1 MPVSKKRK
9 YTRKTPK
16 RYEMV
21 AFKSAIYGN
30 AVFEF
35 PKLDTA
41 PLRVIEAMN
50 TGDIQHVS
58 AWLRT
63 AGADEEAIEAYR
75 DLSQDELMDFI
86 SEWTAGEPVGLEN
99 SES

>member
-1 MPVSKKRK
+1 MPASKKRK
-9 YTRKTPK
+9 STRKTAK
-16 RYEMV
+16 RYEFV
-21 AFKSAIYGN
+21 SFKSSMYDET
-30 AVFEF
+30 FEF
-35 PKLDTA
+35 PKLDGA
-41 PLRVIEAMN
+41 PLRVIEALN